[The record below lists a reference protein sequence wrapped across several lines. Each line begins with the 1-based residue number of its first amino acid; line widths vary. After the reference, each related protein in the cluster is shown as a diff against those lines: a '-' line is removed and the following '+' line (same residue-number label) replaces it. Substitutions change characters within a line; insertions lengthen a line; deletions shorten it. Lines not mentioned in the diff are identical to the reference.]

1 MNDTS
6 TIRIDRAEPLVA
18 ESIEEGV
25 DEGRLVSAFAVCA
38 VGEPTR
44 GFAHRREAIIL
55 PQHAES
61 FDGSGGGFAFGL
73 LLLLLLLGFRAFAG
87 AGGVAGVGEDGGG
100 GFCIAGSGA
109 RVCDDATRDDVGGDA
124 HGGHEVEEDGERGLG
139 VVCATAKMERAEGEV
154 EHAGSAASRGGGG
167 ASGVGSGA
175 TAALAPGGWGRVR
188 VAEHLLEAAGARD
201 DRSEARGIG
210 RIGVVP
216 RRQRSVDTVGGVVV
230 VRVEVVVAGRFRR
243 EMPTEHL
250 RVRRGA
256 VLRRPRARRASE
268 RATRAVRAR
277 SRPSKR
283 KPRRPGGA
291 QRRAHRVRLL
301 ERSCCEPD
309 MTLTPS
315 RANETLDARELC
327 RERDSF
333 YC

>member
-44 GFAHRREAIIL
+44 GLRTAARPSSSHSTPRASTGPAVALRLVFFFFFFSLDFERL
-55 PQHAES
+55 PAPAAS
-61 FDGSGGGFAFGL
+61 
-73 LLLLLLLGFRAFAG
+73 RASART
-87 AGGVAGVGEDGGG
+87 AAAAS
-100 GFCIAGSGA
+100 CIAGSGA

-139 VVCATAKMERAEGEV
+139 AVCATAKMERAEGEV

-283 KPRRPGGA
+283 NLGAPGA
-291 QRRAHRVRLL
+291 PNA
-301 ERSCCEPD
+301 
-309 MTLTPS
+309 
-315 RANETLDARELC
+315 ARIEC
-327 RERDSF
+327 ACWNDPAASPT
-333 YC
+333 